1 MRSRSIAAG
10 RLLNGRGRLLLR
22 TESLQLTRKT
32 RYRELLGSFAWEGH
46 MWLVRASLIALVAA
60 ISLLAQGASKAEP
73 VKIRVSWI
81 APLSNWASLLMEK
94 KELAR
99 HMGRSYI
106 LEPVRYAGTPQQIVA
121 LANGELEI
129 ANLAFSTL
137 PIAIHNAGLSD
148 LRVIADEF
156 QDGVPGYYSQEYMV
170 LADGPVKQLEHMK
183 GRVVATNAG
192 GSAVDLAMRSMLR
205 KVGLEQKRDYVM
217 VEAPLPTMRAML
229 AEKKADLVPLVVPF
243 SFDPELRRIAKPL
256 FYNRDVMG
264 LTQLL
269 FWCARQSFIDKNRAA
284 MVDFMQ
290 DTLRIT
296 YWFLD
301 PANHAEVVAI
311 ASRLTRQPPERLGWV
326 FTKQDYYHVPGM
338 RPDLDALQRNVALI
352 KELGLISADT
362 DVKKHSDLTVLDDA
376 AKRLK

>member
-1 MRSRSIAAG
+1 
-10 RLLNGRGRLLLR
+10 
-22 TESLQLTRKT
+22 
-32 RYRELLGSFAWEGH
+32 
-46 MWLVRASLIALVAA
+46 MWLVRSWLIGLVAA

-94 KELAR
+94 KEIAR
-99 HMGRSYI
+99 HMGRTYI
-106 LEPVRYAGTPQQIVA
+106 FEPVRHAGTPQMITA
-121 LANGELEI
+121 LANNELEI

-156 QDGVPGYYSQEYMV
+156 QDGVQDYYSQEYMV
-170 LADGPVKQLEHMK
+170 LADGPVKRLEDMK
-183 GRVVATNAG
+183 GRVAAINAG
-192 GSAVDLAMRSMLR
+192 GSAVDVAMRKMLL

-217 VEAPLPTMRAML
+217 IEAPLPTMRAML

-284 MVDFMQ
+284 MVDFME

-311 ASRLTRQPPERLGWV
+311 ASRLTKQPPERLGWV

-362 DVKKHSDLTVLDDA
+362 DVKKYSDLTVLDDA

>member
-1 MRSRSIAAG
+1 MCSR
-10 RLLNGRGRLLLR
+10 
-22 TESLQLTRKT
+22 
-32 RYRELLGSFAWEGH
+32 F
-46 MWLVRASLIALVAA
+46 WLIGLAAA
-60 ISLLAQGASKAEP
+60 ISLLPQGALKAEP

-94 KELAR
+94 KELAK
-99 HMGRSYI
+99 HMGQSYV
-106 LEPVRYAGTPQQIVA
+106 LEPVRYAGTPQMVTA
-121 LANGELEI
+121 LANNELEV

-137 PIAIHNAGLSD
+137 PIAIQNAGISD

-156 QDGVPGYYSQEYMV
+156 QDGVPDYYSQEYMV
-170 LADGPVKQLEHMK
+170 LADGPVKKLDDMK
-183 GRVVATNAG
+183 GRVIATNSG
-192 GSAVDLAMRSMLR
+192 GSAVDVAMRSMLR
-205 KVGLEQKRDYVM
+205 RVGLEQKRDYVM
-217 VEAPLPTMRAML
+217 VEAPLPAMRAIL

-256 FYNRDVMG
+256 FFNRDVMG

-284 MVDFMQ
+284 MVDFME

-311 ASRLTRQPPERLGWV
+311 GSRLTKQPPERLGWV

-338 RPDLDALQRNVALI
+338 RPDLEALQRNVGLM
-352 KELGLISADT
+352 KELGFVGADT
-362 DVKKHSDLTVLDDA
+362 NVKKYSDLTVLEDA